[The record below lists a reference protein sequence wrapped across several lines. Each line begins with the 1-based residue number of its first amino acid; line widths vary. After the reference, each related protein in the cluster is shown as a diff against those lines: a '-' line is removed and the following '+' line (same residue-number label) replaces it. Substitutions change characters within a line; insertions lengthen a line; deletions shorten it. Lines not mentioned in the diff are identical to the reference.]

1 MKIKS
6 LSREQVRSVDQ
17 QAIEDY
23 GISGLVLME
32 NAGRGAADVI
42 QQNAATGRVVI
53 LCGKGN
59 NGGDGYVIAR
69 HLDLME
75 RQVRV
80 VSVVEIESLSGDA
93 AANAAIAQKAEL
105 DVQVAT
111 SAEAIESHLHD
122 ADVIVDCLLGTG
134 ATGPLRGIY
143 ADAVKIANRTKATRI
158 AIDVPTGMDV
168 DSGEADPHTF
178 QAELTITFVAKK
190 IGFEFDETQSL
201 LGDIEVVP
209 IGVPRKLL
217 RPWVLPS

>member
-17 QAIEDY
+17 QAIENY
-23 GISGLVLME
+23 GMSGLVLME
-32 NAGRGAADVI
+32 NAGRGAAEVI
-42 QQNAATGRVVI
+42 QRNAATGRVVI

-69 HLDLME
+69 HLDLMQ

-80 VSVVEIESLSGDA
+80 VSVVELDALSGDA

-111 SAEAIESHLHD
+111 TAEAMESHLHD
-122 ADVIVDCLLGTG
+122 CEVIVDCLLGTG

-143 ADAVKIANRTKATRI
+143 ADAVKIANQTKATRI

-178 QAELTITFVAKK
+178 QAELTITFVAPK
-190 IGFEFDETQSL
+190 IGFEFEGTQSR

-217 RPWVLPS
+217 RQWASEA